1 MGNQRRRSVRKDKG
15 ITNTMGWGEKK
26 QSEVTSHV
34 KSTHRSLS
42 RVREAAKNGLFID
55 WPRRA
60 ADDHLPCLTPVY
72 LRGHET

>member
-1 MGNQRRRSVRKDKG
+1 MGNQRRRSVRKDKDNKHNG
-15 ITNTMGWGEKK
+15 GRGDKK

-42 RVREAAKNGLFID
+42 RIREAAKNGLFID

-60 ADDHLPCLTPVY
+60 ADDHLPSPTPVY
-72 LRGHET
+72 LRGHAT